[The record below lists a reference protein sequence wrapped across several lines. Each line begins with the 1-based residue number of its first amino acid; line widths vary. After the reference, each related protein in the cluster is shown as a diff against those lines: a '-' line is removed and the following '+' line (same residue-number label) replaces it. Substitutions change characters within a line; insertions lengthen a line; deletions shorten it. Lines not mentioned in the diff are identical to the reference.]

1 MGIGVGVL
9 LIVVGLILMFA
20 VQVDLPYVTDNT
32 LGLILLLGGVLVIVL
47 ALILNAQ
54 RTRTKHVQ
62 ENRYDGPPRT
72 L

>member
-20 VQVDLPYVTDNT
+20 VQVDLPYVTDDT

-62 ENRYDGPPRT
+62 ENRYDGPPTT